1 MEKTIEVAIIGGPD
15 DELKMA
21 LKKLLLTERSEQ
33 DERVEIANILGML
46 PEKVREELVEA
57 MPEFPFTAEALE
69 ECEEQDLVIEAVRK
83 LAKHYAKDSWTGDV
97 CTEESKEKRVLHRS
111 LLLLFLSLQ
120 NHWRPRIA
128 ITCGDPIGM
137 GGFDRLPEM
146 VTYIEERVF
155 ARHEPRPAFGGRRN
169 KRDIY
174 KRK

>member
-1 MEKTIEVAIIGGPD
+1 MEKTIEVAMIGSYT

-21 LKKLLLTERSEQ
+21 LKQLLLTERSEE
-33 DERVEIANILGML
+33 DERDEIIKILGML
-46 PEKVREELVEA
+46 PDRVRAELVEF
-57 MPEFPFTAEALE
+57 MPEFPFTVEALE
-69 ECEEQDLVIEAVRK
+69 SCAEQDLVIEAVRK
-83 LAKHYAKDSWTGDV
+83 AAKHYAKDSWHGDV
-97 CTEESKEKRVLHRS
+97 ASEESKEKRVLHRS

-128 ITCGDPIGM
+128 LICGDPIGR
-137 GGFDRLPEM
+137 GGGIPEM
-146 VTYIEERVF
+146 AISYVSERVF